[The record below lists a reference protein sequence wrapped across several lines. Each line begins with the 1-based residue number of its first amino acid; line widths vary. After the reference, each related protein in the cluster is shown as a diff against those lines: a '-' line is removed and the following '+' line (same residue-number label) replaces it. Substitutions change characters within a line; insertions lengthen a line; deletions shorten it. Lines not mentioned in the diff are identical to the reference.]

1 MGFLKF
7 IPGLG
12 ILFDGWLK
20 ICTLITKPQ
29 MLDWIDAIEAEAL
42 TWQGIS
48 VSTHKYGGLQLNCQ
62 GKEVGHIHSNGL
74 LDMLLSRNIKA
85 KLIDEGNGVQ
95 EHHSF
100 KNTGWISFYM
110 HTEKDSRHAL
120 QLLRLGYNK
129 RKFANR
135 PGEFGLDEKF

>member
-1 MGFLKF
+1 MFLFVIRYLGFLKF

-20 ICTLITKPQ
+20 IYTLLTKPDL
-29 MLDWIDAIEAEAL
+29 LDWIDDIETQTL
-42 TWQGIS
+42 RWPGIS
-48 VSTHKYGGLQLNCQ
+48 ISIHKYGGMQINCS

-85 KLIDEGNGVQ
+85 RLMLEDNGVE

-110 HTEKDSRHAL
+110 HAEADVELVLK
-120 QLLRLGYNK
+120 LLRVGYE
-129 RKFANR
+129 RVV
-135 PGEFGLDEKF
+135 EKESRL

>member
-1 MGFLKF
+1 MFLFVIRYLGFLKF

-20 ICTLITKPQ
+20 IFTLLTKPD
-29 MLDWIDAIEAEAL
+29 MLDWIDEIEAQTL
-42 TWQGIS
+42 RWSGIS
-48 VSTHKYGGLQLNCQ
+48 ISTHKYGGLQINCN

-85 KLIDEGNGVQ
+85 RLMLEDNRVE

-100 KNTGWISFYM
+100 KNTGWISFYI
-110 HTEKDSRHAL
+110 HTEYDLKIAL
-120 QLLRLGYNK
+120 KLLRLGYE
-129 RKFANR
+129 RIV
-135 PGEFGLDEKF
+135 EKELQA